1 MQKVPR
7 VSPRMRYSA
16 AEMQVHCSLVPPW
29 RKRAN
34 GHRQCTK
41 AGVECMFY
49 DHGRNQLLP
58 RSYISELVDRV
69 RRLSGGPSPPNS
81 GSLVENGTFGA
92 IKSDSLESDSPRH
105 EHHFA
110 EAGNSYRYLGAESC
124 LLKSPRLHA
133 ATNVRGEQTDDEFDE
148 WQFMNKDSTDKQYE
162 LVQLYLEIIQPIYP
176 ILDASQRYLGPE
188 LPSDLTSTEKF
199 SLYMI
204 YSIACYVLPNT
215 GKKQPHSQGWNPSGR
230 LAYHQANSI
239 RYRSLATQ
247 YFADAMEHLE
257 VATLEPNIDTIRS
270 VLLLAINSS
279 FDPMSGNIGQQVAL
293 AGRLAFDLESK
304 GALQELEPHD
314 VELLHAMHMT
324 IFSLENQIASTLD
337 RPALFPEPETEL
349 CFDKNKPAEYLC
361 SLYRMQNRFRKGDEI
376 AKENVKKLLPLFDE
390 RDELLPAIRI
400 TLHMTH
406 LLLNPCWGSA
416 WHVLEAVVSF
426 GGIHVFVTPHWV
438 YRAGTVLIQNIP
450 AIFGGNLIQLY
461 SNALLVLEL
470 SSWKWPSSAALSA
483 SLVDLMQHMKT
494 KYRPDWSDKLQ
505 QGDEDASDTQV
516 SMLAFSDI
524 MEGCMLR
531 RFGSESGLYNMCI
544 VPSRP
549 AGATSF
555 PDPGSDEGFHSELPP
570 RGTTGTSGPRK
581 KLPMDQLAMEVRDLR
596 EFDWGCSC

>member
-1 MQKVPR
+1 MSAAPSNKASMPMPMLDVEALIQPPRMQKVPR

-16 AEMQVHCSLVPPW
+16 AEMQVHYLHSLVPPW
-29 RKRAN
+29 RAWAN
-34 GHRQCTK
+34 GDRQCTK

-81 GSLVENGTFGA
+81 GSVVENGTFGA
-92 IKSDSLESDSPRH
+92 IKTDDSLDSDSTRH

-162 LVQLYLEIIQPIYP
+162 LVQLYLDIIQPIFP
-176 ILDASQRYLGPE
+176 ILDASHRYLAPE
-188 LPSDLTSTEKF
+188 LPNDLTSTEKF

-215 GKKQPHSQGWNPSGR
+215 GKKQPHSQGWNPTGR

-279 FDPMSGNIGQQVAL
+279 FDPMSGNIGQQ
-293 AGRLAFDLESK
+293 
-304 GALQELEPHD
+304 
-314 VELLHAMHMT
+314 
-324 IFSLENQIASTLD
+324 
-337 RPALFPEPETEL
+337 ETEL

-361 SLYRMQNRFRKGDEI
+361 SLYRMQNRFRKGDHV

-505 QGDEDASDTQV
+505 QGD
-516 SMLAFSDI
+516 
-524 MEGCMLR
+524 
-531 RFGSESGLYNMCI
+531 
-544 VPSRP
+544 
-549 AGATSF
+549 
-555 PDPGSDEGFHSELPP
+555 
-570 RGTTGTSGPRK
+570 
-581 KLPMDQLAMEVRDLR
+581 VRI
-596 EFDWGCSC
+596 

>member
-1 MQKVPR
+1 M
-7 VSPRMRYSA
+7 SA
-16 AEMQVHCSLVPPW
+16 APSKASMAMAMPMLDVEALVQSLPAC
-29 RKRAN
+29 KRCRECRR
-34 GHRQCTK
+34 GCDTLLPKCRQCTK

-505 QGDEDASDTQV
+505 QGD
-516 SMLAFSDI
+516 
-524 MEGCMLR
+524 
-531 RFGSESGLYNMCI
+531 
-544 VPSRP
+544 
-549 AGATSF
+549 
-555 PDPGSDEGFHSELPP
+555 
-570 RGTTGTSGPRK
+570 
-581 KLPMDQLAMEVRDLR
+581 VRI
-596 EFDWGCSC
+596 